1 MGLPAQH
8 LVSQESQTVP
18 VAPGVSKSRRSASLA
33 TSPIQP
39 SPLWITIVIVDGSI
53 TVMLGQHLAAD
64 LLNGTGDKLPKPQD
78 SFQDE

>member
-1 MGLPAQH
+1 
-8 LVSQESQTVP
+8 
-18 VAPGVSKSRRSASLA
+18 
-33 TSPIQP
+33 
-39 SPLWITIVIVDGSI
+39 VDGSI